1 MMGFFTKK
9 NHYTMKE
16 ATNKSKGK
24 KSLDNL
30 EHFNRIQKNKMSE
43 FLGGSDNQN
52 YDSKKRGFFSWLSGP
67 KPCDGDLP
75 H

>member
-9 NHYTMKE
+9 NRYTMEE
-16 ATNKSKGK
+16 ATNKNKGK
-24 KSLDNL
+24 KGLNDL
-30 EHFNRIQKNKMSE
+30 EHFNRIQKNRMSKY
-43 FLGGSDNQN
+43 LGGSDNKN
-52 YDSKKRGFFSWLSGP
+52 KDNKRRGILSWLSNP

>member
-9 NHYTMKE
+9 NYTMKE
-16 ATNKSKGK
+16 ATNKGKGK
-24 KSLDNL
+24 NGLDNL
-30 EHFNRIQKNKMSE
+30 EHFNKIQKNRMNE
-43 FLGGSDNQN
+43 FLGGSDSLNV
-52 YDSKKRGFFSWLSGP
+52 DTKKRGFLSWLSGP

>member
-1 MMGFFTKK
+1 MMSFFTKK
-9 NHYTMKE
+9 DYYTMKE
-16 ATNKSKGK
+16 ATNKDKGK
-24 KSLDNL
+24 KGLDNL

-43 FLGGSDNQN
+43 FLGGSDNKTR
-52 YDSKKRGFFSWLSGP
+52 DIKRKGFFSWLSGP